1 MMEDRRNPMSD
12 YDRIEKTIRYLEK
25 HFQEQPSLEE
35 MARFIHLSPF
45 HFQRLFQKWA
55 GVSPKQFIQYLT
67 AGHAKRRLL
76 ESRSVLEAAYDAGLS
91 GPGRLHDL
99 MVTVEAMTPGEYK
112 TRGKGMTIE
121 WGVHAT
127 PFGKALVAVTP
138 RGICGLSFAENPKKV
153 LAEFKTQWSGAQW
166 IENPAGTLKIIHQLF
181 GTGFRK
187 REVKVLLKGTE
198 FQIKVWEALLKIP
211 AGFVQS
217 YQDVAQAIQKPKAS
231 RAVGMA
237 VGQNAIAYLI
247 PCHRVIRETG
257 ILGDYRWGSSRKKA
271 MLGWEAARADKSC

>member
-1 MMEDRRNPMSD
+1 MND

-25 HFQEQPSLEE
+25 HFQEQPALEE
-35 MARFIHLSPF
+35 MARLVNLSQF

-67 AGHAKRRLL
+67 ARHAKQRLL

-99 MVTVEAMTPGEYK
+99 MVSVEAMTPGEVK
-112 TRGKGMTIE
+112 AKGKGMKIE
-121 WGVHAT
+121 WGVHPT
-127 PFGKALVAVTP
+127 PFGNILVAVTP
-138 RGICGLSFAENPKKV
+138 RGICGLSFTENPKKV
-153 LAEFKTQWSGAQW
+153 LAEFKDQWSQAEW
-166 IENPAGTLKIIHQLF
+166 IKKPASTIKIIHQI
-181 GTGFRK
+181 FRIGSRK
-187 REVKVLLKGTE
+187 EEVKVLLKGTE

-211 AGFVQS
+211 TGFVQS
-217 YQDVAQAIQKPKAS
+217 YQDVAQAIKKPKAS
-231 RAVGMA
+231 RAVGTA
-237 VGQNAIAYLI
+237 IGQNSVAYLI

-271 MLGWEAARADKSC
+271 MLGWEAAKAQTKIGISS